1 MNHHKNLKKQIEEI
15 NNFHLFEASDFKESI
30 MKIKR
35 IEEKCINCMRCVDDC
50 VSGVWRNV
58 DNIPTVVAPESCNLC
73 SHCLAVCP
81 SKAIFHD
88 GLDEAQVRRIARK
101 KINPDAYKEIVLSR
115 RSIRQFKNK
124 PVPKADLENII
135 NLAGYS
141 PTASNSQHV
150 GYIVISDRY
159 RLNDISK
166 IIFSTAKSIY
176 DWSTSKTGKLVF
188 NGLKMNSGLGKILE
202 KYIEPMEYYMKLQE
216 SGRDL
221 ILHNAPALIVLHA
234 PALSFFASDNCNIA
248 AANICN
254 YAHSLGLGTCFIG
267 FVTLSSRFNKKLCS
281 IMELPRNR
289 KVYAS
294 LVIGY
299 PKYLHTSTGSRKKI
313 EISWLND
320 QSNTDGKHT

>member
-1 MNHHKNLKKQIEEI
+1 MIPLKKHIDKI
-15 NNFHLFEASDFKESI
+15 NDNRLFKAACQKEPV

-35 IEEKCINCMRCVDDC
+35 IEEKCIHCMRCVDDC

-58 DNIPTVVAPESCNLC
+58 DNIPTVVAPDSCNLC
-73 SHCLAVCP
+73 SHCVAVCP
-81 SKAIFHD
+81 KKAIVHD
-88 GLDEAQVRRIARK
+88 DLDDAQIRRVARK
-101 KINPDAYKEIVLSR
+101 KIDSNVYKEIVISR
-115 RSIRQFKNK
+115 RSVRQYQIK
-124 PVPKADLENII
+124 PLSREDLEDII
-135 NLAGYS
+135 NLARYS

-150 GYIVISDRY
+150 GYIVISDKN
-159 RLNDISK
+159 RLDEISK
-166 IIFSTAKSIY
+166 IIFSTAKTIY
-176 DWSTSKTGKLVF
+176 DWSSSKTGKFVF
-188 NGLKMNSGLGKILE
+188 SGLKMNSGIAKMME

-254 YAHSLGLGTCFIG
+254 YAHSKGLGTCFIG

-281 IMELPRNR
+281 IMELPKNR

-294 LVIGY
+294 LVIGH
-299 PKYLHTSTGSRKKI
+299 PKYPHPYTGSRKKI
-313 EISWLND
+313 DISWLSD
-320 QSNTDGKHT
+320 